1 MRAQSLWHGAIL
13 SSSLV
18 GIFLAGAL
26 VFKVYTAKPRTRVH
40 SQYVKLDPS
49 KVNLI
54 KIIKPNRSNTAGSVA
69 AKRGRRVA
77 SASPAAI
84 NDLFSPFGPLKGL
97 TARER
102 FHFKKEVLGY
112 VDTKIRRGSIDPRNR
127 YRFIEMK
134 VLDKSLEMLEARA
147 SN

>member
-1 MRAQSLWHGAIL
+1 MRAQSLWHAAIL
-13 SSSLV
+13 SSSFVGLV
-18 GIFLAGAL
+18 LAGSL
-26 VFKVYTAKPRTRVH
+26 FWKSYFPKPRHRAQ

-49 KVNLI
+49 KVNQI
-54 KIIKPNRSNTAGSVA
+54 KIVKSRSQTATSSA
-69 AKRGRRVA
+69 KKRGRRVA
-77 SASPAAI
+77 SAQHATI

-97 TARER
+97 SSRER

-112 VDTKIRRGSIDPRNR
+112 VDSKIRRGSIDPRNR